1 MRQGWIGVAV
11 LAAVAAAAF
20 AAGSGKAERAAA
32 TAADHTADRVEIQ
45 DLQARYL
52 FALDWQDADAYA
64 ATFSEDGVLDW
75 AGGVVNGR
83 EAIRK
88 EVHGMRAYF
97 EKHEKADAPVRPARL
112 RHFISNVVVDF
123 DGDRATG
130 RAYWFEL
137 NDDNRDRHPYVGG
150 YGHYEDELRRVDGHW
165 LFTRRKIYNE
175 MLPERAARA
184 VNPVAEMRR

>member
-1 MRQGWIGVAV
+1 MRQVRIGVAV
-11 LAAVAAAAF
+11 LAAVSMVAVASD
-20 AAGSGKAERAAA
+20 GGKGERGG
-32 TAADHTADRVEIQ
+32 TTADHTADRVEIQ

-64 ATFSEDGVLDW
+64 ATFTEDGVLDW
-75 AGGVVNGR
+75 AGGIVKGR
-83 EAIRK
+83 EAIRQ
-88 EVHGMRAYF
+88 EVRGMRAYF
-97 EKHEKADAPVRPARL
+97 EKREKADAPTRPARL
-112 RHFISNVVVDF
+112 RHFISNVVIDF

-175 MLPERAARA
+175 MLPERIASR